1 MIHIKKTILTLA
13 LLIAATTQ
21 AWATDYLYLDI
32 SSDGKSATICYGDPE
47 GKPYLDPNN
56 GWMQNGRDWDGIS
69 FTNRSLIT
77 TVTFDKSCQ
86 TFNGKSLKG
95 LFFSF
100 FGLKTLIGLDNLRT
114 DDVEDMT
121 GMFSDCKH
129 LATLDLSSLNTANVT
144 NMSSMFQDCEEMN
157 TVDLSSFNTANVEN
171 MQYMFSHCSKLETIY
186 VSDDWSTAKVTN
198 SSYMF
203 NNCKKLP
210 GYKDSGPEYWD
221 KQMATLTTAGG
232 YLTYKA
238 PGTPVATP
246 ATDATNTSLSLTQPT
261 GNVTIRV
268 KYYDQAEFAD
278 GLAPAAITGVQAS
291 TADPIVTPG
300 TVKTI
305 GTSDV
310 KMGTVM
316 YHAAQSSSTAP
327 TYDSEGW
334 SEAVPTAATFS
345 EGDVYVWY
353 YIAGAEPASV
363 AARSDAN
370 TCSDSD
376 IKRLTVTL
384 DAPPT
389 YDVSLNKTGLATGEP
404 ANWKAKS
411 ETVTTE
417 VNLGTN
423 DLEGVKKGETVTV
436 TYTGSRKV
444 IGVKA
449 EKKADTKYM
458 KWDDSQKKLVPT
470 KIPATATKVENA
482 NGNVTWEAGTYL
494 VEGDVTIRGV
504 IELSG
509 DVVMII
515 KDGAKLSAKH
525 ISGTNYNGSLSV
537 YGQANMSGEL
547 NVACSYGDAIIKVT
561 ALNIH
566 SCKVNASSSV
576 DSRGGFYGINEIN
589 VYGGSV
595 DAEYTGSNYGFG
607 MNFTHLNIYGGEVKA
622 VGKGN
627 DNYYSYGIN
636 NSNGTTVNFYGGKLW
651 AECTGNRAINSNVTL
666 TKGEGFNGKIETS
679 ADGTSWT
686 EYSGTGTPDAP
697 YLRVGYSSA
706 GAD

>member
-21 AWATDYLYLDI
+21 AWATDYLHLDI
-32 SSDGKSATICYGDPE
+32 SSNGKSATIYYGDPE

-56 GWMQNGRDWDGIS
+56 GWMQNGDVWDFSCDIKNPIS
-69 FTNRSLIT
+69 
-77 TVTFDKSCQ
+77 TVTIDESCQ
-86 TFNGKSLKG
+86 KFSGNSLFDMFHG
-95 LFFSF
+95 FASLNNI
-100 FGLKTLIGLDNLRT
+100 IGFDNLRT
-114 DDVEDMT
+114 DDVKNIT
-121 GMFSDCKH
+121 LMFHSC
-129 LATLDLSSLNTANVT
+129 SSLT
-144 NMSSMFQDCEEMN
+144 S
-157 TVDLSSFNTANVEN
+157 VDLSSFNTANVYN
-171 MQYMFSHCSKLETIY
+171 MSEMFYGCIRLTSVDLSSFNTANVTYMTDMFYNCSMLETIY
-186 VSDDWSTAKVTN
+186 VGNGWSTNKVSLSNGMFTSC
-198 SSYMF
+198 SS
-203 NNCKKLP
+203 LP
-210 GYKDSGPEYWD
+210 GYQLSNPTD
-221 KQMATLTTAGG
+221 KQMAKLTTAGG

-238 PGTPVATP
+238 PPTSVPLTQGTG
-246 ATDATNTSLSLTQPT
+246 TDANQWSLTDKMPA
-261 GNVTIRV
+261 GNVTVSV
-268 KYYDQAEFAD
+268 KYFTQARFTN
-278 GLAPAAITGVQAS
+278 GGAPAAITGVQAS
-291 TADPIVTPG
+291 TDNPIVTAG

-305 GTSDV
+305 GTSSV

-316 YHAAQSSSTAP
+316 YYAAQSSSTAP

-389 YDVSLNKTGLATGEP
+389 YDVSLNKTGLADGEP

-423 DLEGVKKGETVTV
+423 DLEGVTKGETVTV

-482 NGNVTWEAGTYL
+482 NTDVTWDAGTYL
-494 VEGDVTIRGV
+494 VEGDVTIGGE
-504 IELSG
+504 IKLSG
-509 DVVMII
+509 NVELII

-666 TKGEGFNGKIETS
+666 TKGEGFNGKIETCS
-679 ADGTSWT
+679 DGTSWT
-686 EYSGTGTPDAP
+686 TYSGTDTPDAK
-697 YLRVGYSSA
+697 YVRVGY
-706 GAD
+706 

>member
-21 AWATDYLYLDI
+21 AWATDYLHLDI
-32 SSDGKSATICYGDPE
+32 SSNGKSATIYYGDPE

-56 GWMQNGRDWDGIS
+56 GWMQNGDVWDFSCDIKNPIS
-69 FTNRSLIT
+69 
-77 TVTFDKSCQ
+77 TVTIDESCQ
-86 TFNGKSLKG
+86 KFSGNSLFDMFHG
-95 LFFSF
+95 FASLNNI
-100 FGLKTLIGLDNLRT
+100 IGFDNLRT
-114 DDVEDMT
+114 DDVKNIT
-121 GMFSDCKH
+121 LMFHSC
-129 LATLDLSSLNTANVT
+129 SSLT
-144 NMSSMFQDCEEMN
+144 S
-157 TVDLSSFNTANVEN
+157 VDLSSFNTANVYN
-171 MQYMFSHCSKLETIY
+171 MSEMFYGCIRLTSVDLSSFNTANVTYMTDMFYNCSMLETIY
-186 VSDDWSTAKVTN
+186 VGNGWSTNKVSLSNGMFTSC
-198 SSYMF
+198 SS
-203 NNCKKLP
+203 LP
-210 GYKDSGPEYWD
+210 GYQLSNPTD
-221 KQMATLTTAGG
+221 KQMAKLTTAGG

-238 PGTPVATP
+238 PPTSVPLTQGTG
-246 ATDATNTSLSLTQPT
+246 TDANQWSLTDKMPA
-261 GNVTIRV
+261 GNVTVSV
-268 KYYDQAEFAD
+268 KYFTQARFTN
-278 GLAPAAITGVQAS
+278 GGAPAAITGVQAS
-291 TADPIVTPG
+291 TDNPIVTAG

-305 GTSDV
+305 GTSSV

-316 YHAAQSSSTAP
+316 YYAAQSSSTAP

-389 YDVSLNKTGLATGEP
+389 YDVSLNKTGLADGEP

-423 DLEGVKKGETVTV
+423 DLEGVTKGETVTV

-482 NGNVTWEAGTYL
+482 NTDVTWDAGTYL
-494 VEGDVTIRGV
+494 VEGDVTIGGE
-504 IELSG
+504 IKLSG
-509 DVVMII
+509 NVELII

-666 TKGEGFNGKIETS
+666 TKGARLTLNT
-679 ADGTSWT
+679 
-686 EYSGTGTPDAP
+686 
-697 YLRVGYSSA
+697 
-706 GAD
+706 

>member
-21 AWATDYLYLDI
+21 AWATDYLHLDI
-32 SSDGKSATICYGDPE
+32 SSNGKSATIYYGDPE

-56 GWMQNGRDWDGIS
+56 GWMQNGDVWDFSCDIKNPIS
-69 FTNRSLIT
+69 
-77 TVTFDKSCQ
+77 TVTIDESCQ
-86 TFNGKSLKG
+86 KFSGNSLFDMFHG
-95 LFFSF
+95 FASLNNI
-100 FGLKTLIGLDNLRT
+100 IGFDNLRT
-114 DDVEDMT
+114 DDVKNIT
-121 GMFSDCKH
+121 LMFHSC
-129 LATLDLSSLNTANVT
+129 SSLT
-144 NMSSMFQDCEEMN
+144 S
-157 TVDLSSFNTANVEN
+157 VDLSSFNTANVYN
-171 MQYMFSHCSKLETIY
+171 MSEMFYGCIRLTSVDLSSFNTANVTYMTDMFYNCSMLETIY
-186 VSDDWSTAKVTN
+186 VGNGWSTNKVSLSNGMFTSC
-198 SSYMF
+198 SS
-203 NNCKKLP
+203 LP
-210 GYKDSGPEYWD
+210 GYQLSNPTD
-221 KQMATLTTAGG
+221 KQMAKLTTAGG

-238 PGTPVATP
+238 PPTSVPLTQGTG
-246 ATDATNTSLSLTQPT
+246 TDANQWSLTDKMPA
-261 GNVTIRV
+261 GNVTVSV
-268 KYYDQAEFAD
+268 KYFTQARFTN
-278 GLAPAAITGVQAS
+278 GGAPAAITGVQAS
-291 TADPIVTPG
+291 TDNPIVTAG

-305 GTSDV
+305 GTSSV

-316 YHAAQSSSTAP
+316 YYAAQSSSTAP

-389 YDVSLNKTGLATGEP
+389 YDVS
-404 ANWKAKS
+404 KAKS

-423 DLEGVKKGETVTV
+423 DLEGVTKGETVTV

-482 NGNVTWEAGTYL
+482 NTDVTWDAGTYL
-494 VEGDVTIRGV
+494 VEGDVTIGGE
-504 IELSG
+504 IKLSG
-509 DVVMII
+509 NVELII

-666 TKGEGFNGKIETS
+666 TKGEGFNGKIETCS
-679 ADGTSWT
+679 DGTSWT
-686 EYSGTGTPDAP
+686 TYSGTDTPDAK
-697 YLRVGYSSA
+697 YVRVGY
-706 GAD
+706 

>member
-21 AWATDYLYLDI
+21 AWATDYLHLDI
-32 SSDGKSATICYGDPE
+32 SSNGKSATIYYGDPE

-56 GWMQNGRDWDGIS
+56 GWMQNGDVWDFSCDIKNPIS
-69 FTNRSLIT
+69 
-77 TVTFDKSCQ
+77 TVTIDESCQ
-86 TFNGKSLKG
+86 KFSGNSLFDMFHG
-95 LFFSF
+95 FASLNNI
-100 FGLKTLIGLDNLRT
+100 IGFDNLRT
-114 DDVEDMT
+114 DDVKNIT
-121 GMFSDCKH
+121 LMFHSC
-129 LATLDLSSLNTANVT
+129 SSLT
-144 NMSSMFQDCEEMN
+144 S
-157 TVDLSSFNTANVEN
+157 VDLSSFNTANVYN
-171 MQYMFSHCSKLETIY
+171 MSEMFYGCIRLTSVDLSSFNTANVTYMTDMFYNCSMLETIY
-186 VSDDWSTAKVTN
+186 VGNGWSTNKVSLSNGMFTSC
-198 SSYMF
+198 SS
-203 NNCKKLP
+203 LP
-210 GYKDSGPEYWD
+210 GYQLSNPTD
-221 KQMATLTTAGG
+221 KQMAKLTTAGG

-238 PGTPVATP
+238 PPTSVPLTQGTG
-246 ATDATNTSLSLTQPT
+246 TDANQWSLTDKMPA
-261 GNVTIRV
+261 GNVTVSV
-268 KYYDQAEFAD
+268 KYFTQARFTN
-278 GLAPAAITGVQAS
+278 GGAPAAITGVQAS
-291 TADPIVTPG
+291 TDNPIVTAG

-305 GTSDV
+305 GTSSV

-316 YHAAQSSSTAP
+316 YYAAQSSSTAP

-389 YDVSLNKTGLATGEP
+389 YDVSLNKTGLADGEP

-423 DLEGVKKGETVTV
+423 DLEGVTKGETVTV

-482 NGNVTWEAGTYL
+482 NTDVTWDAGTYL
-494 VEGDVTIRGV
+494 VEGDVTIGGE
-504 IELSG
+504 IKLSG
-509 DVVMII
+509 NVELII

-595 DAEYTGSNYGFG
+595 DAEYTGSNFGFG

-636 NSNGTTVNFYGGKLW
+636 NSNGTTVKFYGGKLW

-666 TKGEGFNGKIETS
+666 TKGEGFNGKIETCS
-679 ADGTSWT
+679 DGTSWT
-686 EYSGTGTPDAP
+686 TYSGTDTPDAK
-697 YLRVGYSSA
+697 YVRVGY
-706 GAD
+706 